1 MIKFFATVIL
11 GMVALY
17 LTAITGL
24 YVWAA
29 LLAFGVVK

>member
-11 GMVALY
+11 GVVALY
-17 LTAITGL
+17 LTAIASL

-29 LLAFGVVK
+29 LLAFGVIK